1 MRLLAPFGGLLV
13 IAGVVLSGC
22 GATDPSPAGS
32 GATGEELNGQLRI
45 FAATSLAS
53 AFDEI
58 AARFEEQHPV
68 LDVLP
73 ISYDGSRTLATQI
86 IEGAPADVFA
96 SADEATMDA
105 VVDAGAAADPVSF
118 AANTLVIAVGAGNPA
133 GIETLADLA
142 APDLTVV
149 LCAPEVPCGSASAAL
164 LEIAEVDVTPASLEQ
179 NVTAVRTKIASGDA
193 DAGLVYAT
201 DARRDDALEVI
212 VPEGADE
219 VVNTY
224 PIAVVTGSAQP
235 AAAAAFVAFVRSAEG
250 QAVLARLGFG
260 LP

>member
-1 MRLLAPFGGLLV
+1 MRRLALLV
-13 IAGVVLSGC
+13 AAACLLVGC
-22 GATDPSPAGS
+22 SATDAAPDGS
-32 GATGEELNGQLRI
+32 TSTDGVLTGELRI
-45 FAATSLAS
+45 FAAASLGT
-53 AFDEI
+53 AFDEL
-58 AARFEEQHPV
+58 AAEFGERHPE
-68 LDVLP
+68 LTVLP

-105 VVDAGAAADPVSF
+105 VVDAGAAADPMPF

-164 LEIAEVDVTPASLEQ
+164 LELADVEVTPASLEQ
-179 NVTAVRTKIASGDA
+179 NVTAVRAKIASGDA

-201 DARRDDALEVI
+201 DVLGDDALEAI
-212 VPEGADE
+212 VPEAADK

-224 PIAVVTGSAQP
+224 PIAVVTGAEQP
-235 AAAAAFVAFVRSAEG
+235 EAAAAFIDFVLSAEG
-250 QAVLARLGFG
+250 QEVLARLGFRS
-260 LP
+260 P